1 MSLPTKIDGL
11 PPMILTQTEERLLRV
26 LIDGRN
32 HSRAELIEAVWQHR
46 PPLTY
51 SSCLS
56 QAITC
61 VRGKVLPHGYLVIS
75 DRDVGFSLIK
85 DTRKFD

>member
-11 PPMILTQTEERLLRV
+11 PPMVLTQTEERLLRV
-26 LIDGRN
+26 LVDGRN
-32 HSRAELIEAVWQHR
+32 HSRKELIAAVWQHR
-46 PPLTY
+46 PPKTS

-61 VRGKVLPHGYLVIS
+61 VRGRVLPHGYLVIS
-75 DRDVGFSLIK
+75 DRVVGFSLIK
-85 DTRKFD
+85 DTRNFD